1 MSSFK
6 GIDLF
11 GSGPHRF
18 IEGSAGQQMIARI
31 ALGTPVSGS
40 VSLGDQ
46 EQVVTV
52 RGRLIADED
61 ALLWDQIDDIKTQLA
76 AWNTPG
82 TLEDHHGHTWNPINF
97 VRFEPAEV
105 VDRGRRVSL
114 EYEATFIKL

>member
-1 MSSFK
+1 MSTFK
-6 GIDLF
+6 GVDLF

-18 IEGSAGQQMIARI
+18 IEGPSGQQMILRV
-31 ALGTPVSGS
+31 ALGTPASGS

-52 RGRLIADED
+52 RGRLVADED
-61 ALLWDQIDDIKTQLA
+61 SLLWDQIEDIKAHLLL
-76 AWNTPG
+76 WNTPG
-82 TLEDHHGHTWNPINF
+82 ALEDHHGYTWMSINF
-97 VRFEPAEV
+97 VRFKPGDR